1 MPLSLIL
8 RNFAAENLKTM
19 KYSAAILFCLFVGA
33 CPASAMERTATEP
46 LDTLDG
52 AYRWKGEWKSHEWES
67 AAEELF
73 EVVVNGTAKQ
83 AGTLEAQP
91 MSAQKLSVRNLR
103 KSGVEGLKDLSAYV
117 PNLYY
122 PDYGSRLTS
131 AVYIRGI
138 GSRANTPAVGMY
150 IDDVPLIEK
159 SSFDFSLADAE
170 RVEVL
175 RGPQSTLYGR
185 NAMGGLIRVYTLNPL
200 QEGTNTEFR
209 LGTSTKDA
217 GRHMYAHHSHILT
230 HGLGLSVSG
239 FYRGDNGYNRND
251 FFNRR
256 SNGGDAGGGKLRLY
270 YKRSPRF
277 LLDFQTSGEYSDEDA
292 YDYYNMAN
300 KRIEANYM
308 GGYRRALQNSSLKME
323 TAQRRFTLT
332 SVTAYQY
339 LNDRMNMDQDNSPAD
354 LFRLVQKQRSHTL
367 SEEIIFKGNSLK
379 WLEWTAGGYF
389 ARQWLHTD
397 SPVTFGADGMHSLI
411 QSGLDKGFAAANAA
425 MQPMGMSIAATLTDP
440 EIIIDGLFTTPVT
453 NAAAF
458 GQFCFKDVL
467 TRGLDITAG
476 LRLDYEHRS
485 MDYDTYAD
493 LNFKFQMTIPGR
505 PINRDFTTKSRYE
518 GRFKDNQTQLLPRFA
533 VSYHFNERDRD
544 NLVYASVS
552 KGLRSGGYNFQ
563 GFGDLMQVAMKND
576 MMRTLADDPQLGAQ
590 MARYVTIEDNPTAD
604 SITIFKPETSWN
616 YEVGTH
622 LSFFD
627 KHLSL
632 SAALFYILV
641 HDLQITRFA
650 AGSGLGRQVVNAG
663 ESESY
668 GAELTASGWFNLFRN
683 PLRLTANY
691 GYTHAAFTDYDAGIS
706 EGQSIDYDGN
716 AVPFAPRHTFSF
728 AADYQ
733 FPIRNVKVDIGINT
747 TGVGRTYWTESNS
760 ISQPYY
766 QLLGA
771 HMGVHYKDVY
781 LDLWGRNLT
790 NKSYTPFCYEFRD
803 QYFAERGRPRQFG
816 LTLSVKF

>member
-1 MPLSLIL
+1 
-8 RNFAAENLKTM
+8 M
-19 KYSAAILFCLFVGA
+19 KYSAAIFLCLFTGIGSGHAIDRNPDDLSGA
-33 CPASAMERTATEP
+33 TDAGDTAV
-46 LDTLDG
+46 
-52 AYRWKGEWKSHEWES
+52 YRWKGEWKTEEWES
-67 AAEELF
+67 AAKELF
-73 EVVVNGTAKQ
+73 EVVVKGTAKQ
-83 AGTLEAQP
+83 TGTLEAQP

-150 IDDVPLIEK
+150 LDDVALIEK

-209 LGTSTKDA
+209 LGASTKDA
-217 GRHMYAHHSHILT
+217 GRNMYVRHSHILT
-230 HGLGLSVSG
+230 PGLGLSVSG

-251 FFNRR
+251 FLNKR
-256 SNGGDAGGGKLRLY
+256 SNGSEAGGGKLRLY

-292 YDYYNMAN
+292 YDYYNTAN
-300 KRIEANYM
+300 HRIEANVM

-323 TAQRRFTLT
+323 TARRRFTLT
-332 SVTAYQY
+332 TVTAYQY
-339 LNDRMNMDQDNSPAD
+339 LRDRMNMDQDNSPAD
-354 LFRLVQKQRSHTL
+354 MFRLLQKQRSHTL
-367 SEEIIFKGNSLK
+367 SEEIIFKGSSLK
-379 WLEWTAGGYF
+379 WLDWTAGGYV
-389 ARQWLHTD
+389 AQQWLNTD
-397 SPVTFGADGMHSLI
+397 SPVTFGTDGVQDLI

-425 MQPMGMSIAATLTDP
+425 MAPMGMSIGATLTDP
-440 EIIIDGLFTTPVT
+440 EIIINGLFKTPVT

-458 GQFCFKDVL
+458 GQLCFKDVL
-467 TRGLDITAG
+467 TRGLDFTAG
-476 LRLDYEHRS
+476 VRLDYEHRS

-505 PINRDFTTKSRYE
+505 SINRDFTTKSRYE

-604 SITIFKPETSWN
+604 SITIFKPEISWN

-632 SAALFYILV
+632 SAALFYIRV

-733 FPIRNVKVDIGINT
+733 FPIRNVKVDLGINT